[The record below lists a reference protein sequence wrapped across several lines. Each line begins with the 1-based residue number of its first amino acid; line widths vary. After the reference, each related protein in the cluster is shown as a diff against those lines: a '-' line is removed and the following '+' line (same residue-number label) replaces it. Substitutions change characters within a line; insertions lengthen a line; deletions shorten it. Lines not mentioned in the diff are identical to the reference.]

1 MNLNFICNNSNQQSI
16 IHHSNHIYHL
26 DDCFQQTFLVLPI
39 YFCLLIY
46 CSYQLGFYS
55 FTTNSNHHSSSSSLH
70 RQKCIHSIASI
81 LLAVI
86 IICNSIIMFIIMN
99 IRITIITVKLA
110 ALMKIF
116 TIIVD
121 RQRQSIDQQLL
132 INDDSVELNNNQ
144 SFESD
149 EHQSI
154 ISQIFSFGDDLFK
167 LPESLSAHTLNP
179 SIIAYLDCDHGRKKR
194 PLIRYIFSH
203 FYGHFLLL
211 GLLKLFADAMNMLFP
226 IFLNRLLLY
235 LENNDEN
242 VPKTTRGFTFATGL
256 LICTL
261 LNTVCISYFNF
272 QMSKIA
278 LKIRTILIMM
288 TYNKLLRCRKTQL
301 MNQFDTGQILNL
313 ANTDVERVINL
324 VPSLFQFI
332 SLPIQLIIT
341 IYLLYTEVQLVF
353 ISAII
358 FIVILIPINKLICD
372 RIKKLSEKL
381 MLWKDKRIRLMSEC
395 LKGIRTIK
403 FHAWESIFFT
413 RIQSLRLNEIKYL
426 KYRKYLDA
434 LCVYFWATTP
444 VIISSLVFTTYVWFN
459 GDNQLTSSKVFTTL
473 ALLGMLIMPLNALP
487 WILNGL
493 IESLVSLRRL
503 NRFYRLSEQNP
514 DEDIE
519 WINEHENILFQ
530 CNNCSFSYSNSDEQQ
545 QQQQNFKLRDINVEI
560 VKGKFI
566 GITGRV
572 GSGKSSL
579 IKSMLNELNK
589 INDDYGSGGSS
600 TIRINQCCRHRG
612 IGYVSQEPWIQDTTI
627 RKNILFGKTFDMEF
641 YNEIIDACELRE
653 DFQQFAHGDQ
663 TIVGNHGATL
673 SGGQKSRITL
683 ARALYQ
689 NFSVYLAD
697 EPFASLDQ
705 QVARKIYQKC
715 FLSILKNKSVILVTN
730 HIEYL
735 KDSFIIYYMDNGRI
749 THSYLSADRLI
760 DFDEML
766 DQSQQPD
773 RNETDNEKMVVQQQ
787 QDQCEMNEE
796 LEEEREHGKIKFTVY
811 IGYIYSIG
819 YFLFTM
825 IIVSICLMQ
834 ITRSASDFW
843 LSIWTSSTKQNEQ
856 QSNGS
861 SSTMFYLFIFIAI
874 GIGNSIITLI
884 RAFLFAYG
892 GVQAAINVHDQLLE
906 SLFQTSTLLFDLV
919 SFGILINRFSSDM
932 FNVDDALPFTLNIFL
947 AQLSSLLIGLFVT
960 IYGMPWISIVFIVLT
975 IPYYMIQ
982 EYYRKTSRE
991 LKRISATTLSPIY
1004 SQLDDT
1010 IQGLTIIRSYRQNN
1024 RFKNEFYEKINIYN
1038 RVQYAINAIQQWL
1051 NLRLQMIGAIITCS
1065 VAFIAVYIH
1074 YYNRQQSINSS
1085 LIGLSLVYSLSL
1097 TNLLNGTFQAF
1108 TQTELDLIS
1117 IERIRKL
1124 VEKLHDYKEENYSDD
1139 NPQIWDV
1146 SWPSEGNIR
1155 FNNVS
1160 MRYRN
1165 DLPLVL
1171 KNVSFEI
1178 GAGEHVAIIG
1188 RTGSGKSSLFQTLF
1202 RLVDIETGQIYVD
1215 GVDLKSI
1222 NRKTIRSRIHIIPQ
1236 DAFMFNGT
1244 IRDNLDPQHRYRD
1257 DEIWTALFDCKI
1269 NILIDSLGGLD
1280 GQIDG
1285 ENGMNLSIGQRHLF
1299 CLARAVL
1306 NKCKIICMDEIMANI
1321 DNETGK
1327 ILDELIDTIFNQT
1340 TIVHIAHKLDS
1351 LRNYDR
1357 TIIMNDGMIC

>member
-70 RQKCIHSIASI
+70 RQKCIHSIAST

-86 IICNSIIMFIIMN
+86 IICNSITMFIIMN

-116 TIIVD
+116 TIIVYGFQFSTSRYDQKSKNYPLKFVLFSVILLHISECLTSYFDDSDNRLSFLLFISCVCWFLHILFFIIITSD

-154 ISQIFSFGDDLFK
+154 ISQILFLWVSPLLEKGQYDDYRKINSSDDLFK

-514 DEDIE
+514 DEDIG

-530 CNNCSFSYSNSDEQQ
+530 CNNCSFSYSNSDEQQQQ

-653 DFQQFAHGDQ
+653 DFQQFMHGDQ

-1004 SQLDDT
+1004 SQVK
-1010 IQGLTIIRSYRQNN
+1010 
-1024 RFKNEFYEKINIYN
+1024 F
-1038 RVQYAINAIQQWL
+1038 
-1051 NLRLQMIGAIITCS
+1051 
-1065 VAFIAVYIH
+1065 
-1074 YYNRQQSINSS
+1074 
-1085 LIGLSLVYSLSL
+1085 
-1097 TNLLNGTFQAF
+1097 
-1108 TQTELDLIS
+1108 
-1117 IERIRKL
+1117 
-1124 VEKLHDYKEENYSDD
+1124 DY
-1139 NPQIWDV
+1139 
-1146 SWPSEGNIR
+1146 
-1155 FNNVS
+1155 
-1160 MRYRN
+1160 M
-1165 DLPLVL
+1165 
-1171 KNVSFEI
+1171 
-1178 GAGEHVAIIG
+1178 
-1188 RTGSGKSSLFQTLF
+1188 
-1202 RLVDIETGQIYVD
+1202 
-1215 GVDLKSI
+1215 
-1222 NRKTIRSRIHIIPQ
+1222 
-1236 DAFMFNGT
+1236 
-1244 IRDNLDPQHRYRD
+1244 
-1257 DEIWTALFDCKI
+1257 
-1269 NILIDSLGGLD
+1269 
-1280 GQIDG
+1280 
-1285 ENGMNLSIGQRHLF
+1285 
-1299 CLARAVL
+1299 
-1306 NKCKIICMDEIMANI
+1306 
-1321 DNETGK
+1321 
-1327 ILDELIDTIFNQT
+1327 
-1340 TIVHIAHKLDS
+1340 
-1351 LRNYDR
+1351 
-1357 TIIMNDGMIC
+1357 